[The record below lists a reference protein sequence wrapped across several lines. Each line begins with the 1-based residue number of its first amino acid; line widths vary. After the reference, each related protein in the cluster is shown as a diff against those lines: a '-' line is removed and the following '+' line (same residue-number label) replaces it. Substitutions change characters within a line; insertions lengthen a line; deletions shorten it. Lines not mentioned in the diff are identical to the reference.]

1 MPLTNITATNLRKI
15 TGTSLT
21 GRDWSS
27 DFANLDIALSA
38 LRNSLKPTRATPVQE
53 LSTQSIPA
61 SDKTEFTISDADGYS
76 AAVITIKATYN
87 ASATQGVR
95 VRYSYSPN
103 RIDFDSE
110 DAAEAEGQYNNIAF
124 AAGETK
130 VETMLIPLLQP
141 YLSAQIV
148 NLDSSVSVTVDVWI
162 TLLR

>member
-87 ASATQGVR
+87 ASATQRVR
-95 VRYSYSPN
+95 V
-103 RIDFDSE
+103 
-110 DAAEAEGQYNNIAF
+110 
-124 AAGETK
+124 
-130 VETMLIPLLQP
+130 
-141 YLSAQIV
+141 
-148 NLDSSVSVTVDVWI
+148 
-162 TLLR
+162 